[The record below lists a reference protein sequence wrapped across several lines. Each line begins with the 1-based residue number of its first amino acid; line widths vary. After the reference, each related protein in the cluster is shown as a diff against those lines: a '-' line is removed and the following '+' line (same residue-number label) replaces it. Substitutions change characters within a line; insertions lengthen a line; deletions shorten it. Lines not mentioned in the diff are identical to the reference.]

1 MRASTSPPQPSIE
14 LPQTSDAPATAR
26 YVQSRRGTPVR
37 GSRGTDSQAVDRD
50 IARRDLR
57 SASEPRSIRGTLR
70 PSTRQTPFASP
81 HSGGAGGAGGPCCR
95 SSRTHLPAL
104 LALVLAAS
112 AGCGERPAQAPAPQ
126 RILLVTIDTL
136 RADHVGAYGA
146 ERAATRTL
154 DSLAAAGVRFDAAVS
169 PAPLTLPAHASLMTA
184 LDPPGHGVRHNGVF
198 RLPAAIPTLAE
209 RLREAGHATG
219 AVVGSQVLDRRYGL
233 ERGFDRYDDQL
244 TDRVTGGSGWPER
257 RADRVVDAAL
267 AMADQL
273 GPRFFLW
280 VHFYDP
286 HMTYDPPAGFASAFS
301 SRPYDGEIAFVDAQ
315 LGRLLEGL
323 RSRWGDAGLLVV
335 VTSDHGES
343 FGEHGD
349 RTHSYF
355 VYETTQHIPLLF
367 AGAGLPAGRS
377 VGAPVGLVDVAPTLI
392 ALAGAKPLPE
402 TAGRDLSPL
411 LRGEEGAPEN
421 AYFETVAPQLDFG
434 WSPLLGLRAGSHKYI
449 RAPRPELYD
458 LAADPAGQA
467 GLAAERPELVA
478 ELDAALEARLRAEP
492 AHTAAPV
499 VVTPAAREALASLGY
514 LASPAGAGAREL
526 GKVGGDDPKDRLG
539 VITEVGRAQVAMAE
553 GRAPEAL
560 ALLRALGDAGPSV
573 AGLRAAAAVHA
584 RVPAG
589 AERDARI
596 ALQAAP
602 ERDDY
607 LGVLV
612 LALDAQGRSQEAV
625 AELRKLPAD
634 APLPAETALRLAAA
648 EASDSALE
656 TALQRIERALELAP
670 GSAPLSSARELL
682 VNARGSGVVQE
693 DLPAHLQYLRAEALA
708 EIGRSEDS
716 RRALDQALAAPG
728 DRNAAWRAE
737 AARLRDRIGSSA
749 LPQGARGKDFSPIR
763 GKLFPRRL
771 SEGSGGLAA
780 ILENPVDPMA
790 WEEASPPGCLAP
802 ELQS

>member
-1 MRASTSPPQPSIE
+1 
-14 LPQTSDAPATAR
+14 
-26 YVQSRRGTPVR
+26 
-37 GSRGTDSQAVDRD
+37 
-50 IARRDLR
+50 
-57 SASEPRSIRGTLR
+57 
-70 PSTRQTPFASP
+70 
-81 HSGGAGGAGGPCCR
+81 
-95 SSRTHLPAL
+95 
-104 LALVLAAS
+104 VLAAG
-112 AGCGERPAQAPAPQ
+112 AGCGERPARAPAPQ

-154 DSLAAAGVRFDAAVS
+154 DTLAAAGVRFDAAVS

-198 RLPAAIPTLAE
+198 RLPASIPTLAE
-209 RLREAGHATG
+209 RLRESGYATG

-273 GPRFFLW
+273 GSRWFLW

-323 RSRWGDAGLLVV
+323 RARWGEAGLLVV

-355 VYETTQHIPLLF
+355 VYESTQHIPLLF
-367 AGAGLPAGRS
+367 AGAGLPAGRT
-377 VGAPVGLVDVAPTLI
+377 VAAPVGLVDVAPTVI
-392 ALAGAKPLPE
+392 ALVGAQPLPE
-402 TAGRDLSPL
+402 TAGLDLSPL
-411 LRGEEGAPEN
+411 LRGEEGAPAN

-434 WSPLLGLRAGSHKYI
+434 WSPLLGLRAGNHKYI

-458 LAADPAGQA
+458 LAADPGEQRS
-467 GLAAERPELVA
+467 LAADRPELVA
-478 ELDAALEARLRAEP
+478 ELDAALEARLRVSP
-492 AHTAAPV
+492 AHSAAPLAL
-499 VVTPAAREALASLGY
+499 TPEARAALTSLGY
-514 LASPAGAGAREL
+514 LASPADGSAPL
-526 GKVGGDDPKDRLG
+526 GKVGGDDPKDRLS
-539 VITEVGRAQVAMAE
+539 VITQVGQAQVAMAE
-553 GRAPEAL
+553 GRASEAL

-573 AGLRAAAAVHA
+573 AGLRAAAAVNAGEPAAAEHDA
-584 RVPAG
+584 RVAM
-589 AERDARI
+589 
-596 ALQAAP
+596 QASP
-602 ERDDY
+602 GRDDY
-607 LGVLV
+607 RGVLV
-612 LALDAQGRSQEAV
+612 LALDAQGRGEEAV
-625 AELRKLPAD
+625 AELRKLAAD
-634 APLPAETALRLAAA
+634 VPLPVETALRLAAA

-670 GSAPLSSARELL
+670 GNAPLSSARKLL
-682 VNARGSGVVQE
+682 VNARESGVVQE
-693 DLPAHLQYLRAEALA
+693 DLPANLQYLRAEALA
-708 EIGRSEDS
+708 EIGRPEDS

-728 DRNAAWRAE
+728 DRDAGWRAA
-737 AARLRDRIGSSA
+737 AARLRERIGSGA
-749 LPQGARGKDFSPIR
+749 LPQGARRKDFSPIR
-763 GKLFPRRL
+763 GKLFPQRDF
-771 SEGSGGLAA
+771 EGSGGLAT
-780 ILENPVDPMA
+780 IRKNPEKTMA
-790 WEEASPPGCLAP
+790 WEGAPPAGCLAP
-802 ELQS
+802 ELHSQQRSNVSQCVGYAEQPSPLRRWIQNEEEFQQCAS